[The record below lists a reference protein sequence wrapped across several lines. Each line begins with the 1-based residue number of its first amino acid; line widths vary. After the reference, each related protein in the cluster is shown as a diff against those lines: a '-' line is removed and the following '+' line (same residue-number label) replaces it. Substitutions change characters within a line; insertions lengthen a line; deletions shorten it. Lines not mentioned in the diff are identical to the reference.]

1 MPPIW
6 KRDESDEEKGG
17 RHGKRRGVPCTD
29 DICFFFR
36 KYSDEEEDRTMAV
49 AVGGFPGA
57 LEEADGVRVVMAVTL
72 KPCIKLRS
80 SATDWV

>member
-1 MPPIW
+1 MCGAAE
-6 KRDESDEEKGG
+6 D
-17 RHGKRRGVPCTD
+17 V
-29 DICFFFR
+29 CFFV
-36 KYSDEEEDRTMAV
+36 KKTKEEDRTVAV